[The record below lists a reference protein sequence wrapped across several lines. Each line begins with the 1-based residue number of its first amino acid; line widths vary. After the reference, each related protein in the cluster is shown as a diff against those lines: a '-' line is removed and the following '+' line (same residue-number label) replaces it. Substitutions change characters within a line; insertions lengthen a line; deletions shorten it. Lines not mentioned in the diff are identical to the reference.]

1 MKTTS
6 YELCSVSLDDL
17 PILAVKRKEG
27 LILQGCG
34 GNLNE
39 WVEGI
44 NELFISEQLIDPE
57 TPFQKVF
64 VFQDENQ
71 KTCLLFPFEEG
82 IKLNMGKLA
91 IWRIRSH
98 TMFGGTWLSDYAD
111 NYIIR
116 KLKEENNESL

>member
-1 MKTTS
+1 MKTSS
-6 YELCSVSLDDL
+6 YELCSIMLDEL

-27 LILQGCG
+27 LIIQGCG

-44 NELFISEQLIDPE
+44 NELFVSEQLIDPE

-71 KTCLLFPFEEG
+71 KTCLLFPFEDG
-82 IKLNMGKLA
+82 IKLNIGKLA
-91 IWRIRSH
+91 IWRIRSRDI
-98 TMFGGTWLSDYAD
+98 FGGMWLSDYAG
-111 NYIIR
+111 NYIAK
-116 KLKEENNESL
+116 KLKEQDADTE